1 MLKAPAPKDESAPYH
16 GCSQGNDLTS
26 QRRVRGV
33 KALARRWFLRHET
46 RPYGAQQARK
56 LRNAGNRD
64 EGTPSAVS
72 YTHLTL
78 PTSDL
83 V

>member
-33 KALARRWFLRHET
+33 RALARRWFLRHET

-64 EGTPSAVS
+64 EGTPSVYAMHRLFFS
-72 YTHLTL
+72 LNRC
-78 PTSDL
+78 
-83 V
+83 